1 MHFIGCVC
9 YKNVEQLLIES
20 KKNEASVFIRKKSL
34 SVDLQES
41 PVGVWSSL
49 INKAEQFFGL
59 NDSDESDED
68 TSNGWEDAADDDL
81 NNISIFA
88 HEVMEPPPPDSYCV
102 AKFKYDGKCED
113 ELSLLPG
120 DILKP
125 LREVEPGWWA
135 ALIGDQYSFITAC

>member
-1 MHFIGCVC
+1 M
-9 YKNVEQLLIES
+9 
-20 KKNEASVFIRKKSL
+20 
-34 SVDLQES
+34 SVDYLQES
-41 PVGVWSSL
+41 PVGVWRSL
-49 INKAEQFFGL
+49 INKAEKFLGL
-59 NDSDESDED
+59 NDSDKSDED
-68 TSNGWEDAADDDL
+68 VWEDAVDDDL

-125 LREVEPGWWA
+125 LTEVEPGWWA
-135 ALIGDQYSFITAC
+135 ALIGEHHF